1 MADYIIKGSAHA
13 IIAIIVGAVAIELVP
28 ALMVALVESVSAI
41 FVAVGEA
48 SPIGAIILF
57 IAVVVG
63 ILIVP
68 LPQR

>member
-1 MADYIIKGSAHA
+1 MENDTVVFTVKG
-13 IIAIIVGAVAIELVP
+13 IAFLLVVFVLQDPAVAL
-28 ALMVALVESVSAI
+28 LESVTAT
-41 FVAVGEA
+41 FEA
-48 SPIGAIILF
+48 IGAENPIRGIMLF